1 MGLSP
6 EPSNPSAD
14 PVIDNPS
21 TDPPIGRSV
30 RGKHL
35 RPFNT
40 IVADPC
46 PTRDPL
52 LPDKEPT
59 LANTKKIITSLAL
72 QSKLYPA
79 AIECYNV
86 AIAFGGDN
94 AIYYCNRAAAYIQTC
109 QYAEAILDC
118 QKSIAIDPNYI
129 KAYTRLGYIY
139 FVQGIGALEKG
150 YRIAT
155 LLHPSVREN
164 VRAAEHKIWQQREES
179 GQVMELYKLNIS

>member
-1 MGLSP
+1 M
-6 EPSNPSAD
+6 
-14 PVIDNPS
+14 
-21 TDPPIGRSV
+21 
-30 RGKHL
+30 
-35 RPFNT
+35 
-40 IVADPC
+40 
-46 PTRDPL
+46 
-52 LPDKEPT
+52 
-59 LANTKKIITSLAL
+59 

-139 FVQGIGALEKG
+139 SVQGIGALEKG

-164 VRAAEHKIWQQREES
+164 VRAAEHKIWQQSEES
-179 GQVMELYKLNIS
+179 GQTSNWSYSNGVMSVRDQVPSPLFGNNSGTRLRASAMDPSDTNPGELYAAIRADISFLAALRLKTNNSNGN